1 MDKEKMKK
9 ACWTHNNI
17 DYQDLL
23 DKPKEV
29 YHYTSMDTLQKI
41 LEKKQLR
48 FTNREY
54 LNDESEGTYVL
65 KLCKERIDDLWSNEN
80 SEEKKAFCKYLDE
93 VLAGDHRDVFQIYQV
108 SFSCKADSLTMWNYY
123 AGENGC
129 CIQFYDEVLS
139 NFRNKLKEPKPDSL
153 LFLYGKVI
161 YNKNKQVKILKKIFE
176 KYTFDCDD
184 AYGMYCFVKSIL
196 RIGAFFK
203 HPGFK
208 DERECRIVFELAKD
222 EKNEFNMLI
231 PQKKAEPPETEDTLY
246 KCSVYSKHGMLV
258 PHVDIDFDL
267 KWIKS
272 ITVPPIAKFETVEEG
287 IKIWLR
293 EKKLKNVPI
302 KKSEIPLRF

>member
-1 MDKEKMKK
+1 MNEEKVKK
-9 ACWTHNNI
+9 ACWIHNNI
-17 DYQDLL
+17 NYQDFL

-29 YHYTSMDTLQKI
+29 YHYTLMDTLQKI

-65 KLCKERIDDLWSNEN
+65 KLCKEKIDDLWSNEN

-123 AGENGC
+123 AGGSGC
-129 CIQFYDEVLS
+129 CIQFYDELLA
-139 NFRNKLKEPKPDSL
+139 NFRNKLKEAKPDNL

-161 YNKNKQVKILKKIFE
+161 YNENKQVKTLKKIFE
-176 KYTFDCDD
+176 KYAFDCDND
-184 AYGMYCFVKSIL
+184 YWMYCFVQSIL

-208 DERECRIVFELAKD
+208 DERESRIVFELAKNERD
-222 EKNEFNMLI
+222 EFAMLI
-231 PQKKAEPPETEDTLY
+231 PQKKAKIPDENDVLY
-246 KCSVYSKHGMLV
+246 KCSIQPKHGMLV
-258 PHVDIDFDL
+258 PYVDIDFDL

-272 ITVPPIAKFETVEEG
+272 ITVPPTAKVETVEEE
-287 IKIWLR
+287 IKIWLS
-293 EKKLKNVPI
+293 EQNLKNVPV